1 MGWLIIFKKMRRRR
15 RNMERAFLKRR
26 LDLPLFYKRLESTV
40 KRKMCRRRL
49 LGNLNHFFP
58 RLT

>member
-1 MGWLIIFKKMRRRR
+1 MGLLIIFKKMRRR
-15 RNMERAFLKRR
+15 NMKRAFLKRR
-26 LDLPLFYKRLESTV
+26 LDLPLFYKRLENTV
-40 KRKMCRRRL
+40 KRKMWRRRL